1 MLLPAVVKT
10 VQVVVAVQILDLHCQ
25 LTQQRSLAGF
35 TQVID
40 ELAVTLIQPE
50 PLAGVLLH
58 AISQRFHLQLRYVQ
72 HLDELRRMLQR
83 QVHILEAL
91 KPVALTALAY
101 PLLHLLSGH
110 CTGHYGT
117 YQLTED
123 LAVDQLEIIQLQ
135 QATPV
140 QSLQLVVDL
149 QHRRALLRQCLE
161 TLLMRT
167 TVLPA
172 FEEHQRLSG
181 QSRLVSRVDP
191 KHETSL
197 KQLDNEIVQPWLLG
211 AIAIGALH
219 LLPQISIQAAAFD

>member
-1 MLLPAVVKT
+1 
-10 VQVVVAVQILDLHCQ
+10 
-25 LTQQRSLAGF
+25 
-35 TQVID
+35 
-40 ELAVTLIQPE
+40 
-50 PLAGVLLH
+50 
-58 AISQRFHLQLRYVQ
+58 
-72 HLDELRRMLQR
+72 MLQR

-110 CTGHYGT
+110 CTGHHGT
-117 YQLTED
+117 YQFTED

-140 QSLQLVVDL
+140 QFLQLVVDL

-172 FEEHQRLSG
+172 FEEHQRFSG
-181 QSRLVSRVDP
+181 QSRFVSRVGP

-211 AIAIGALH
+211 AITIGALH